1 MELTTDCLK
10 SLKDRDEPELWEL
23 AAALLQLQHAIF
35 HLENGESDP
44 KILGMLA
51 ERALSAGREL
61 EAVLTILEET
71 IPDD

>member
-10 SLKDRDEPELWEL
+10 SLKERDEAELWEL
-23 AAALLQLQHAIF
+23 ATALLQLQHAIF
-35 HLENGESDP
+35 HLEDGEIDP
-44 KILGMLA
+44 KILGILA

-61 EAVLTILEET
+61 NAVLSLLEET